1 MGLSKTWRRLPTV
14 ASVVLLASLLVPVPL
29 SYGQPPFVPAES
41 GVSAEPG
48 FLSALVNFFHALVE
62 SCSDGAGTEVRPVDA
77 DPTVLTD
84 SVEDETSDSDRGPD
98 MDPNG

>member
-1 MGLSKTWRRLPTV
+1 MGLSKTRRRLPTV

-29 SYGQPPFVPAES
+29 SYGQPLLVPAES

-48 FLSALVNFFHALVE
+48 FLSVLVNLFHALVG
-62 SCSDGAGTEVRPVDA
+62 SSSDGTETDVGPVVA
-77 DPTVLTD
+77 DPSD
-84 SVEDETSDSDRGPD
+84 TSDSDRGPD